1 MGLKDICTTQET
13 SRKLKEAGFP
23 QEGGIAYWLPLSGE
37 HLYTNNPGEDWKLGL
52 QIDRTD
58 WFYIPNRCAKERS
71 HTKYRAFTF
80 NELWDLLPRE
90 IIWQYGSLER
100 ERNGTP
106 IMKQKAFN
114 LTYNGVENRWG
125 YWNFRDS
132 LWLIANDDFTPP
144 KNIHK
149 PQEAAAE
156 LALWCVKEGYLN
168 LKERE

>member
-1 MGLKDICTTQET
+1 MTLQDISTTQET

-80 NELWDLLPRE
+80 NELWDLLPDKIGYHRKDITFYTTYDTMKE
-90 IIWQYGSLER
+90 KTAWGIGYYER
-100 ERNGTP
+100 RCDNDGCEDEELKHIENE
-106 IMKQKAFN
+106 N
-114 LTYNGVENRWG
+114 L
-125 YWNFRDS
+125 
-132 LWLIANDDFTPP
+132 L
-144 KNIHK
+144 
-149 PQEAAAE
+149 EAAAE

-168 LKERE
+168 L